1 VLDQGL
7 WRLSRHPNYFGE
19 SVVWWSFGALALVH
33 PWGWLALACPAYV
46 TWFMSVG
53 SATPMQER
61 YMAKTKPSYAAY
73 MARVPT
79 FFPWGKPK

>member
-1 VLDQGL
+1 
-7 WRLSRHPNYFGE
+7 
-19 SVVWWSFGALALVH
+19 
-33 PWGWLALACPAYV
+33 
-46 TWFMSVG
+46 
-53 SATPMQER
+53 MQER